1 MRWETIGDVAILD
14 AEEWRKDLDGGSGC
28 YVSLRPCVCRRGGYG
43 WAIVRS
49 DGEGLESL
57 LAIWWEQDDR
67 YGEGII
73 PPDWEAEAG
82 CLRENGIDE
91 EDLDWI
97 SLMLRESY

>member
-1 MRWETIGDVAILD
+1 MRWETIGDVAVLD
-14 AEEWRKDLDGGSGC
+14 AELLHKDLDGGYC
-28 YVSLRPCVCRRGGYG
+28 VSLRPCVHNRGRYG

-73 PPDWEAEAG
+73 PPDWESEAG
-82 CLRENGIDE
+82 ALMANGIDE
-91 EDLDWI
+91 DDLHWI